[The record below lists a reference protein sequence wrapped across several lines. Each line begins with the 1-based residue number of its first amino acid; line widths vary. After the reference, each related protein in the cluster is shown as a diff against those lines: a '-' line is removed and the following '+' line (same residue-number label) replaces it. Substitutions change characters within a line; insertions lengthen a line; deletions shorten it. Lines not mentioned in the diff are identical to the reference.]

1 MLLVFLGCL
10 SLSLLMA
17 TFTSNNSFALVSFL
31 RVVLISISFDVV
43 MCFYLLVGI
52 YCSSSVPLSRVF
64 LFISFCLMELGR
76 TPYDLLERESELV
89 SRYNIEFGG
98 FGFTLLFLREYSGFF
113 WILGLFSFLFGSGFL
128 IGLFL
133 FLFLVTIRAVLPR
146 LKFVQ
151 VLKFSWGVLNLF
163 IFILIKIFN

>member
-1 MLLVFLGCL
+1 MG
-10 SLSLLMA
+10 
-17 TFTSNNSFALVSFL
+17 
-31 RVVLISISFDVV
+31 VV
-43 MCFYLLVGI
+43 MCFYLLVGVYI
-52 YCSSSVPLSRVF
+52 VSSVGLSGTF

-98 FGFTLLFLREYSGFF
+98 FGFT
-113 WILGLFSFLFGSGFL
+113 FLFGAGFFL
-128 IGLFL
+128 RFFL

-151 VLKFSWGVLNLF
+151 VVKFSWGALNLF
-163 IFILIKIFN
+163 IFIYLAFIN